1 MRRENRMK
9 TENNTKT
16 FLYLGGS
23 IVAIG
28 MLIFI
33 AIFVLSGGSK
43 TKDGSSQF
51 STAKIDSLVPNDIR
65 SNNSSET
72 EQASTQIGKSINE
85 AQNTLEQ
92 ANNTIIVTSK
102 PQNTTL
108 TNTNTSTKKNTQ
120 KANVSDANIE
130 TKVNNTNTTKNEEQ
144 KATIEVQTPKEEEKN
159 PVFIRPVDGEI
170 IREYAKEKLVYS
182 ETLKEWITHSGIDIK
197 AEKTS
202 IVKAAAD
209 GRGSSIKN
217 DPRYGLTVV
226 VEHQNGFKTVYSNLL
241 TAEFVTEGEDIKS
254 GQTIGTVGNT
264 SIFEVLDDDH
274 LHFEILK
281 DNENVDPN
289 IYMQ

>member
-209 GRGSSIKN
+209 GRVSSIKN

-281 DNENVDPN
+281 ENENVDPN